1 MASLGH
7 EHFRD
12 EFRSLI
18 ERHEKPEDR
27 SLARSALMW
36 LSVTQRPL
44 RSHELWI
51 ALQVGESKDLEHI
64 ERLLTE
70 PGYVD
75 ERKAASSLQELV
87 GGLVSLRT
95 DPGDSGKIY
104 ASLSDP
110 ELRTFLGHLGDD
122 ASVPDDWLSV
132 AFSSSQAHIIAA
144 TVSMVICSA
153 TTLRLAHV
161 HDKTIASGLILYAWE
176 HWHTH
181 LSLSR
186 MSLDNE
192 SGAFL
197 TDTMVFGVCTDVLVF
212 LLSIS
217 DFVTGP
223 VTFPSTGN
231 KTEAWA
237 LVKQA
242 QDLLERPIILLSA
255 VVRHRGYSQTLQGAR
270 QIYESSKYLSN
281 ASRLRPAREGASA
294 APLLQSETAISPY
307 SVGSKVG
314 TLRVDKAIRDTEQ
327 YFRQSERQLLRAFA
341 ESSRGLRLLAVTIA
355 RAPLYDELLKLHS
368 SPWSPLDI
376 LVRAANW
383 LEAVAS
389 YPYWY
394 DIPERNAFDFLAVE
408 DASDENYDA
417 AALVLSRLQPS
428 DPAKIAPPPHAYV
441 PRTFVPPASIS
452 SIRWRVACVLD
463 RAKSLLPGSSAP
475 SFTINE
481 VRLLN
486 RRTSS
491 FSSLPSEL
499 QASGDHLEYLYPL
512 IPNSLRR
519 FYRGKIT
526 AWAGLGIFKS
536 LDDFSAGA
544 FTGGLSQN
552 WPRLK
557 SAIVAEGY
565 RKATVY
571 FGIAILLHQIRRILF
586 PWFCSYMWYEPLED
600 LRLALSNPE
609 VLLDVSLSF
618 SWPYVVFMY
627 GLKYICDLLAGVVM
641 GLLIIDNGRIPPETL
656 EQVKDTPAAIPYLER
671 FMEAIK
677 VGYICWIFAT
687 IEYIF
692 ARAVNTF
699 SFVIAYWKLLSGGD
713 AEHIALGNILK
724 EHWTKL
730 PLNAW
735 QLFYYAREAFWP
747 LIWGAIL
754 CTLLGQPGLLVL
766 VLVTVAGVVSILKFR
781 STFFIAL
788 EVSGLFIAIGFV
800 ALTAVLLGAEFI
812 DDPIG
817 LKSSTEMIRKRG
829 NKARSELP
837 PGANSRT
844 QILSLKTALPVF
856 RPEYGTTDIEHGEAD
871 KPLMESS
878 TGSANEGDQNRKQD

>member
-12 EFRSLI
+12 ELRSLI
-18 ERHEKPEDR
+18 ERHEKPQDR
-27 SLARSALMW
+27 NLARSALMW
-36 LSVTQRPL
+36 LSVAQRPL
-44 RSHELWI
+44 RSHDLWI

-64 ERLLTE
+64 ERLVTE

-75 ERKAASSLQELV
+75 AGKAASSLQDLL

-95 DPGDSGKIY
+95 DPGDSGKTY
-104 ASLSDP
+104 VSLSDP
-110 ELRTFLGHLGDD
+110 ELRTFLAHLGDD
-122 ASVPDDWLSV
+122 ASVPGDWLSI
-132 AFSSSQAHIIAA
+132 AFSSAEAHIIAA
-144 TVSMVICSA
+144 TISMIICSA

-161 HDKTIASGLILYAWE
+161 HDKTFASGLILYAWE

-181 LSLSR
+181 LALSR
-186 MSLDNE
+186 VSLDNE
-192 SGAFL
+192 NGASL
-197 TDTMVFGVCTDVLVF
+197 TDAMVFSVCTDILVF

-223 VTFPSTGN
+223 ITFPSTGN
-231 KTEAWA
+231 KTEACA

-255 VVRHRGYSQTLQGAR
+255 VVRQRGYSQTLQGAR
-270 QIYESSKYLSN
+270 QIYESSKYLNN
-281 ASRLRPAREGASA
+281 ASRLGPSSEGASA

-314 TLRVDKAIRDTEQ
+314 TLRVDKALRDTEQ
-327 YFRQSERQLLRAFA
+327 YFGPSERQLLRAFA
-341 ESSRGLRLLAVTIA
+341 EASRGLRLLAVTVA
-355 RAPLYDELLKLHS
+355 QAPLYDELLKLHS

-394 DIPERNAFDFLAVE
+394 DIPERDAFDFLVVE
-408 DASDENYDA
+408 DACDENYDA

-428 DPAKIAPPPHAYV
+428 DPTKRAPPPHAYV

-452 SIRWRVACVLD
+452 STRWRVASVLD
-463 RAKSLLPGSSAP
+463 RAKSILPATSAS

-481 VRLLN
+481 VRLLS

-491 FSSLPSEL
+491 FSNLPSEL
-499 QASGDHLEYLYPL
+499 QATGDHLEYLYPL

-519 FYRGKIT
+519 FYRDRIA

-536 LDDFSAGA
+536 LDDFSSGA
-544 FTGGLSQN
+544 FTGGLAQN
-552 WPRLK
+552 WPKLK

-571 FGIAILLHQIRRILF
+571 FGIAIVLHQIRRILF

-609 VLLDVSLSF
+609 VFLDVSLSF

-641 GLLIIDNGRIPPETL
+641 GLLIIDNGRIPPESL
-656 EQVKDTPAAIPYLER
+656 EQLKDTPAAIPYLER
-671 FMEAIK
+671 LMEVSK
-677 VGYICWIFAT
+677 VGYICWVFAT

-692 ARAVNTF
+692 ARALNTV

-724 EHWTKL
+724 EHWTRL

-735 QLFYYAREAFWP
+735 QLFFYAREGFWP

-754 CTLLGQPGLLVL
+754 CTFLGQPGLLVL
-766 VLVTVAGVVSILKFR
+766 VLATVAGVVSILKFR

-800 ALTAVLLGAEFI
+800 ALTAVLLGVEFI
-812 DDPIG
+812 DDPMG
-817 LKSSTEMIRKRG
+817 LKPSTEMIRKRG

-844 QILSLKTALPVF
+844 QILSRKTALPVV
-856 RPEYGTTDIEHGEAD
+856 RLEHGTADIEHGEVE
-871 KPLMESS
+871 KPVMEPS
-878 TGSANEGDQNRKQD
+878 TGSANDGDRKQD